1 MRELIEKLYAK
12 YNIGRGASD
21 EEVQTLKRILA
32 EGLWVQTTD
41 SIKQWIAEREI
52 AVLPRL
58 DHQTPYKSLLTDKQ
72 IEDVCRY
79 MGCGIAPIR
88 VRAIDHMPESRFGPL
103 LLARRAWDG
112 LLLINLR
119 EDNPHFQENVQT
131 ILQYCINITE
141 KKPYPAI
148 APIWLYKNAGEQKY
162 GYISSNNYCL
172 SNFGGV
178 IVNRENFF
186 EDIILPHLAPSES
199 LFSFADDVRQDY
211 DLAQWSISR
220 LRRKLET
227 RLSPSRIEEQ
237 MIKDSMKHYFR
248 LHGANGTHAFVVYIR
263 KLLYDEHWELGW
275 DLYIRKKHIEYR
287 NESFRILRKMCEIA
301 SAESRSYK
309 AQDRSALK
317 SLSER
322 STSPKEK

>member
-21 EEVQTLKRILA
+21 EEEQTLKRILA

-41 SIKQWIAEREI
+41 SIKQWISEREI
-52 AVLPRL
+52 AVLPCL
-58 DHQTPYKSLLTDKQ
+58 DHLTPYKSLLTDKQ

-79 MGCGIAPIR
+79 MGCGIVPIS
-88 VRAIDHMPESRFGPL
+88 VRAIDYTPETRYDSM

-112 LLLINLR
+112 LLLINMR

-141 KKPYPAI
+141 KKLFPAI
-148 APIWLYKNAGEQKY
+148 APVWLYKAAGEQKY
-162 GYISSNNYCL
+162 GYISSNNYYL

-178 IVNRENFF
+178 FVNRENFF
-186 EDIILPHLAPSES
+186 EDIILPHIAPSES
-199 LFSFADDVRQDY
+199 LFSFADGVQQDY
-211 DLAQWSISR
+211 DLAQWSMSR
-220 LRRKLET
+220 LRRKLEKQ
-227 RLSPSRIEEQ
+227 LSPARIEEQ

-248 LHGANGTHAFVVYIR
+248 LHGANSTHAFVVYIR
-263 KLLYDEHWELGW
+263 KLLYDEHMELGW
-275 DLYIRKKHIEYR
+275 DLYISKKHIEYR
-287 NESFRILRKMCEIA
+287 NESFRILRKMCETV

-309 AQDRSALK
+309 AQDLSALK
-317 SLSER
+317 VLSER